1 MQKMLTCPGLLKIYN
16 MENYPLD
23 KLQVLQHF
31 VDVLNSIPSAQSW
44 NISWALHSQIIDS
57 YAFCYCR
64 THTKTSLRKLQ
75 PVHVTRHCFIV
86 L

>member
-23 KLQVLQHF
+23 KLQV
-31 VDVLNSIPSAQSW
+31 VNVLNSIPSAQSW
-44 NISWALHSQIIDS
+44 TISWALHSQIIDS
-57 YAFCYCR
+57 VFCYCR

-75 PVHVTRHCFIV
+75 PVHVGY
-86 L
+86 